1 MRQEVGR
8 PRRVFF
14 GRLRALPLLGDAAGL
29 LDQRFLDRR
38 DRLLLLFLFPMAS
51 SAASWA
57 RRNLFSNRSKTSAR
71 IGNLIAESFAQ

>member
-8 PRRVFF
+8 PRRVLF

-38 DRLLLLFLFPMAS
+38 DGLLLLFLFPDGLVGRVLGPPKPLQQS
-51 SAASWA
+51 FQDV
-57 RRNLFSNRSKTSAR
+57 RPNR
-71 IGNLIAESFAQ
+71 

>member
-1 MRQEVGR
+1 MCSSDVCVRFRFLGMRPAFWTSGSWTEVM
-8 PRRVFF
+8 VFF
-14 GRLRALPLLGDAAGL
+14 FSFSL
-29 LDQRFLDRR
+29 
-38 DRLLLLFLFPMAS
+38 PMAS